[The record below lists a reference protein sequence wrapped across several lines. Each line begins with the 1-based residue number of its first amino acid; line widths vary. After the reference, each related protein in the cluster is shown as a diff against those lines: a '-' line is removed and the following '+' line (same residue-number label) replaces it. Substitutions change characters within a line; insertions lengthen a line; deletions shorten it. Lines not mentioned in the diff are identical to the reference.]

1 MNSELFF
8 RPEASTA
15 LTAVIVGGSR
25 VRIVGETRVKT
36 RVRTAGETSVHTV
49 GGSSVHI
56 VGGSRVRIVGD
67 SSVHIVGGS
76 RVHTVGVSRVRIV
89 GESRV
94 RIVGGGRVRIAIRPF
109 VIHTI
114 TWSTVIRP
122 FVMHTIT
129 WSTWSNLPPA
139 QNADGCTAVKPQRH
153 AENACERLQFKSRTN
168 PSGRSQRKRDAK
180 HLAYPFGIRKSVE
193 AFTRSHFRN
202 LTHKGEF
209 IS

>member
-1 MNSELFF
+1 MNSELVF

-36 RVRTAGETSVHTV
+36 RVRTAGEASVHTV

-56 VGGSRVRIVGD
+56 VGESRVRIVGE
-67 SSVHIVGGS
+67 SRVRIVGG
-76 RVHTVGVSRVRIV
+76 SRVRIV

-94 RIVGGGRVRIAIRPF
+94 RIVGGGRVRMIRPF

-153 AENACERLQFKSRTN
+153 AEKARESLQLKSPTN

-180 HLAYPFGIRKSVE
+180 HLAYPFGIRKSVK
-193 AFTRSHFRN
+193 AVARSHFRN